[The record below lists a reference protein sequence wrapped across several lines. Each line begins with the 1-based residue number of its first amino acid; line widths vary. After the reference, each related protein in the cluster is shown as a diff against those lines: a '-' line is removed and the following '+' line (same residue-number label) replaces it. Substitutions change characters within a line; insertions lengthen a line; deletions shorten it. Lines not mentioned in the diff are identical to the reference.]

1 MEPLRI
7 VAIGGGTGLST
18 LLHGLKRYV
27 KDPQEAEITAVVTVS
42 DDGGSS
48 GRLRREFEVLP
59 PGDIRNCMVAL
70 SEDEGLLSKLFQYR
84 FSNGK
89 GLKGHSFGN
98 LFLTALTNLTGD
110 FAQAV
115 KVSSEVLASLGR
127 IYPATESNVILEAE
141 LENGRIVTG
150 ESKISKSRSPIKC
163 VRLRPGICK
172 PLPETLEAIQRAD
185 LITFG
190 PGSLFTSVIP
200 NVLVQGIPQAIRR
213 SRALKAYFVNLMWQ
227 PGETTGFQASDHVSA
242 INRHAGG
249 NLFDVAVVNTRAI
262 TVRQRRKYAAEQ
274 AQSVMNDE
282 DRLSKM
288 GLQVVAA
295 DLLAEGEIVRHDSR
309 VAGEIAMDLAR
320 RGRANR
326 RKVRV
331 LGEK

>member
-1 MEPLRI
+1 
-7 VAIGGGTGLST
+7 
-18 LLHGLKRYV
+18 
-27 KDPQEAEITAVVTVS
+27 VS

-70 SEDEGLLSKLFQYR
+70 SEDEGLLAKLFQYR
-84 FSNGK
+84 FSSGK

-110 FAQAV
+110 FARAV

-127 IYPATESNVILEAE
+127 IYPATEANVILEAE

-150 ESKISKSRSPIKC
+150 ESRISKSRSPIKW
-163 VRLRPGICK
+163 VRLRPGVCK
-172 PLPETLEAIQRAD
+172 PLPETLEAIGRAD

-213 SRALKAYFVNLMWQ
+213 SRALKAYFVNLMSQ
-227 PGETTGFQASDHVSA
+227 PGETTGFRASDHVAA

-249 NLFDVAVVNTRAI
+249 NLFDVAVVNTRGI

-274 AQSVMNDE
+274 AQSVMNDV
-282 DRLSKM
+282 DRLSAM

-309 VAGEIAMDLAR
+309 VAAEIAMDLAR